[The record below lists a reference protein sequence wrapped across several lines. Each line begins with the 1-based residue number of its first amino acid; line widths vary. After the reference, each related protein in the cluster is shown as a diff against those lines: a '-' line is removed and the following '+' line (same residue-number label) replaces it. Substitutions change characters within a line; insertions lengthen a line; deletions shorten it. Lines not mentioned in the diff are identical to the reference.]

1 MISSL
6 TSRFKFAGRRGLFI
20 GARDAALYHWPVPDL
35 TAPRLFDLSDEG
47 RAAFRRY
54 LAQTPKTPFHLL
66 LDVPEEEYRHEVVPH
81 VSRRRRAALLRR
93 KAGRLFK
100 NTPYCHH
107 RVTGRE
113 TEGRRDDRALLT
125 AIANPAALKPWSA
138 MLDEAKTPLAAV
150 GSLPLFTQSL
160 LKVIAG
166 DGAANQLIVSLQSL
180 SGLRQTF
187 FRNGAFRLS
196 RLVQMPSHDAAPAT
210 ATALREEVQ
219 KICRYLV
226 SARLAAPEE
235 PIDIYFLAA
244 GQLLDELRR
253 EAPPP
258 GNARQHFRDLA
269 QLRQS
274 SSGAKA
280 ASGLEESFSD
290 GFFMQ
295 QALQRRPANIYAT
308 PRERRYLFMRRARG
322 GLLTAGALLLLAG
335 AAQGG
340 LNLAKGLLYQH
351 RSRAAAAQADS
362 YAAQYEEARRRL
374 PETPVEPAE
383 LKAAIDIAAALARRK
398 TGPGG
403 AVRLLSDSLE
413 RFPAIQAT
421 RLVWNAAAETTPGS
435 VGPRAARPQ
444 AGAGGAGSRDG
455 ARQAVAPSLPPRCCQ
470 ARLEGRIEPFDGDF
484 RAAMAVINRF
494 ADDLRSQSA
503 TRGVRLLALPLN
515 LSPDADLQGDA
526 RGLNDEA
533 RFTMELAY
541 ADPGGEARP

>member
-6 TSRFKFAGRRGLFI
+6 TSRFKFASRRALFI
-20 GARDAALYHWPVPDL
+20 GARDAAVYHWPNL

-54 LAQTPKTPFHLL
+54 LAQTPKAPFYIL
-66 LDVPEEEYRHEVVPH
+66 LDAPEEEYRHEVVPH

-93 KAGRLFK
+93 KAERLFK

-125 AIANPAALKPWSA
+125 AIVNPAALKPWCA

-187 FRNGAFRLS
+187 FRNGAFHLS
-196 RLVQMPSHDAAPAT
+196 RLVQMPSHGAAPET
-210 ATALREEVQ
+210 STALREEVQ

-269 QLRQS
+269 QLRS
-274 SSGAKA
+274 PGPGAKA
-280 ASGLEESFSD
+280 AGLEESFSD

-295 QALQRRPANIYAT
+295 QALKRRPANIYAT

-322 GLLTAGALLLLAG
+322 GLATAGALLLLAG

-340 LNLAKGLLYQH
+340 MNLAKGLLYQH
-351 RSRAAAAQADS
+351 RSRTAAAQADS

-383 LKAAIDIAAALARRK
+383 LKVAIDIADALARRK

-421 RLVWNAAAETTPGS
+421 RLVWNATAETMPGG
-435 VGPRAARPQ
+435 VGT
-444 AGAGGAGSRDG
+444 
-455 ARQAVAPSLPPRCCQ
+455 RCCQ

-503 TRGVRLLALPLN
+503 TRSVRLLALPLN
-515 LSPDADLQGDA
+515 LSPDADLQGDT

-533 RFTMELAY
+533 RFTMDLVY
-541 ADPGGEARP
+541 ADPGREARP

>member
-6 TSRFKFAGRRGLFI
+6 TSRFKFASRRALFI
-20 GARDAALYHWPVPDL
+20 GARDAAVYHWPDL
-35 TAPRLFDLSDEG
+35 TAPRLFDLSDGG

-54 LAQTPKTPFHLL
+54 LAQTPKAPFYIL
-66 LDVPEEEYRHEVVPH
+66 LDAPEEEYRHEVVPH

-125 AIANPAALKPWSA
+125 AIVNPAALKPWCA

-150 GSLPLFTQSL
+150 ASLPLFTQSL

-187 FRNGAFRLS
+187 FRNGAFHLS
-196 RLVQMPSHDAAPAT
+196 RLVQMPSHGDAPGT

-269 QLRQS
+269 QLRSPGPGEQ
-274 SSGAKA
+274 A
-280 ASGLEESFSD
+280 AGPEKSFSD

-295 QALQRRPANIYAT
+295 QALKRRPANIYAT
-308 PRERRYLFMRRARG
+308 PRERRYLFMRRLRG
-322 GLLTAGALLLLAG
+322 GLATAGALLLLAG

-340 LNLAKGLLYQH
+340 LNLTKGLLYQH
-351 RSRAAAAQADS
+351 RSRTAAAQADS

-383 LKAAIDIAAALARRK
+383 LKVAIDIADALARRK

-403 AVRLLSDSLE
+403 AVRLLSHSLE

-421 RLVWNAAAETTPGS
+421 RLVWNATAEGL
-435 VGPRAARPQ
+435 
-444 AGAGGAGSRDG
+444 
-455 ARQAVAPSLPPRCCQ
+455 PSRCCQ

-494 ADDLRSQSA
+494 ADDLRGQSA
-503 TRGVRLLALPLN
+503 TRSVRLLALPLN
-515 LSPDADLQGDA
+515 LSPDADLQGDT

-533 RFTMELAY
+533 RFTMDLAY
-541 ADPGGEARP
+541 ADPSEEARP

>member
-6 TSRFKFAGRRGLFI
+6 TSRFKFADRRALFI
-20 GARDAALYHWPVPDL
+20 GARDAAVYHWPAPGL

-47 RAAFRRY
+47 REAFRRY
-54 LAQTPKTPFHLL
+54 LAQTPKAPFHIL

-81 VSRRRRAALLRR
+81 VSRWRRAALLRR

-113 TEGRRDDRALLT
+113 TEGRRDDQALLT
-125 AIANPAALKPWSA
+125 AIVNPAALKPWSA

-196 RLVQMPSHDAAPAT
+196 RLVQMPSHGDPPAT
-210 ATALREEVQ
+210 ATALREEVE

-244 GQLLDELRR
+244 GKLLNELRQ

-274 SSGAKA
+274 D
-280 ASGLEESFSD
+280 ASARAGLEESFSD

-295 QALQRRPANIYAT
+295 QALKRRPANIYAT
-308 PRERRYLFMRRARG
+308 PRERRYLFMRRLRG
-322 GLLTAGALLLLAG
+322 GLLTAGALLLAAG
-335 AAQGG
+335 AALGG

-351 RSRAAAAQADS
+351 RSRTAATQADS

-383 LKAAIDIAAALARRK
+383 LKVAIDIAAALARRK

-403 AVRLLSDSLE
+403 AVRLLSDSLG
-413 RFPAIQAT
+413 RFPAVQAT
-421 RLVWNAAAETTPGS
+421 RLVWSATAETMPGG
-435 VGPRAARPQ
+435 VGPQAVRPQ
-444 AGAGGAGSRDG
+444 GGAGSRDDAG
-455 ARQAVAPSLPPRCCQ
+455 QALAPGLPPRCCQ

-494 ADDLRSQSA
+494 ANDLRGQPA
-503 TRGVRLLALPLN
+503 TRSVRLLALPLN
-515 LSPDADLQGDA
+515 LSPDADLQGDT
-526 RGLNDEA
+526 RGLKDEA
-533 RFTMELAY
+533 RFTMDILY
-541 ADPGGEARP
+541 ADPDEEARS

>member
-6 TSRFKFAGRRGLFI
+6 TSRFKFANRRALFI
-20 GARDAALYHWPVPDL
+20 GARDAAVYHWPDL

-47 RAAFRRY
+47 RGAFRRY
-54 LAQTPKTPFHLL
+54 LAQTPKAPFYIL
-66 LDVPEEEYRHEVVPH
+66 LDAPEEEYRHEVVPH

-93 KAGRLFK
+93 KAERLFK

-125 AIANPAALKPWSA
+125 AIVNPAALKPWCA

-150 GSLPLFTQSL
+150 ASLPLFTQSL

-187 FRNGAFRLS
+187 FRNGAFHLS
-196 RLVQMPSHDAAPAT
+196 RLVQMPSHGAAPAT
-210 ATALREEVQ
+210 AAALREEVQ

-235 PIDIYFLAA
+235 PIDIYFLAT

-274 SSGAKA
+274 APNAKA
-280 ASGLEESFSD
+280 TGLEESFSD

-295 QALQRRPANIYAT
+295 QALKRRPANIYAT
-308 PRERRYLFMRRARG
+308 PRERRYLFMRRLRG
-322 GLLTAGALLLLAG
+322 GLLTAGAMLLLAG
-335 AAQGG
+335 AVQGG

-351 RSRAAAAQADS
+351 RSRTAAAQADS

-383 LKAAIDIAAALARRK
+383 LKVAIEIADALARRK

-421 RLVWNAAAETTPGS
+421 RLIWNATAES
-435 VGPRAARPQ
+435 VDPQ
-444 AGAGGAGSRDG
+444 AGSGGAGNRDG
-455 ARQAVAPSLPPRCCQ
+455 ARRGAAPELPSRCCQ

-494 ADDLRSQSA
+494 ADDLRSQSE
-503 TRGVRLLALPLN
+503 TRRVRLLALPLN
-515 LSPDADLQGDA
+515 LSPDADLQGDT

>member
-6 TSRFKFAGRRGLFI
+6 TSRFKFASRRALFI
-20 GARDAALYHWPVPDL
+20 GARDAAVYHWPDL

-47 RAAFRRY
+47 RGAFRRY
-54 LAQTPKTPFHLL
+54 LAQTPKAPFYFL
-66 LDVPEEEYRHEVVPH
+66 LDAPEEEYRHEVVPH
-81 VSRRRRAALLRR
+81 VSRRRRAALLQR
-93 KAGRLFK
+93 KAERLFK

-125 AIANPAALKPWSA
+125 AIVNPAALKPWCA

-150 GSLPLFTQSL
+150 ASLPLFTQSL

-187 FRNGAFRLS
+187 FRNGAFHLS
-196 RLVQMPSHDAAPAT
+196 RLVQMPSHGAAPAT
-210 ATALREEVQ
+210 ATALREEVE

-258 GNARQHFRDLA
+258 GNARRHFRDLA

-274 SSGAKA
+274 GAGDMA
-280 ASGLEESFSD
+280 AVGPEESFSD

-295 QALQRRPANIYAT
+295 QALKRRPANIYAT
-308 PRERRYLFMRRARG
+308 PRERRYLFMRRLRG
-322 GLLTAGALLLLAG
+322 GLLTAGAMLLLAG

-351 RSRAAAAQADS
+351 RSRTAAAQADS

-383 LKAAIDIAAALARRK
+383 LKVAIDIADALARRK
-398 TGPGG
+398 TGPAG

-421 RLVWNAAAETTPGS
+421 RLIWNATAES
-435 VGPRAARPQ
+435 VAPQ
-444 AGAGGAGSRDG
+444 AGSGGAGNRDG
-455 ARQAVAPSLPPRCCQ
+455 ARREVAPDLPPRCCQ

-494 ADDLRSQSA
+494 ADDLRGQA
-503 TRGVRLLALPLN
+503 ETRRVRLLALPLN
-515 LSPDADLQGDA
+515 LSPDADLQGDT

>member
-6 TSRFKFAGRRGLFI
+6 TSRFKFASRRALFI
-20 GARDAALYHWPVPDL
+20 GARDAAVYHWPDL

-54 LAQTPKTPFHLL
+54 LAQTPKAPFYIL
-66 LDVPEEEYRHEVVPH
+66 LDAPEEEYRHEVVPH

-93 KAGRLFK
+93 KAERLFK

-125 AIANPAALKPWSA
+125 AIVNPAALKPWCA

-150 GSLPLFTQSL
+150 ASLPLFTQSL

-187 FRNGAFRLS
+187 FRNGAFHLS
-196 RLVQMPSHDAAPAT
+196 RLVQMPSHGAAPGT

-235 PIDIYFLAA
+235 PIDIYFLAG
-244 GQLLDELRR
+244 GQLLNELRR
-253 EAPPP
+253 EASPP

-269 QLRQS
+269 QLRS
-274 SSGAKA
+274 PGSGEITAP
-280 ASGLEESFSD
+280 GPEEAFSD

-295 QALQRRPANIYAT
+295 QALKRRPANIYAT
-308 PRERRYLFMRRARG
+308 PRERRYLFMRRLRG
-322 GLLTAGALLLLAG
+322 GLATAGALLLLAG
-335 AAQGG
+335 AVQGG

-351 RSRAAAAQADS
+351 RSRTAAAQADS

-383 LKAAIDIAAALARRK
+383 LKVAIDIADALARRK

-421 RLVWNAAAETTPGS
+421 RLIWNATAETTPGG
-435 VGPRAARPQ
+435 VGT
-444 AGAGGAGSRDG
+444 
-455 ARQAVAPSLPPRCCQ
+455 RCCQ

-484 RAAMAVINRF
+484 RAAMAIINRF
-494 ADDLRSQSA
+494 ADDLRGQSA
-503 TRGVRLLALPLN
+503 TRSVQLLALPLN
-515 LSPDADLQGDA
+515 LSPDADLQGDT

-533 RFTMELAY
+533 RFTMDLAY

>member
-6 TSRFKFAGRRGLFI
+6 TSRFKFAGRRALFI
-20 GARDAALYHWPVPDL
+20 GARDAAVYHWPAPGL

-54 LAQTPKTPFHLL
+54 LAQPPKTPFYIL
-66 LDVPEEEYRHEVVPH
+66 LDAPEEEYRHEVIPH

-113 TEGRRDDRALLT
+113 TEGRRDDQVLLT
-125 AIANPAALKPWSA
+125 AIVNPAALKPWCA

-166 DGAANQLIVSLQSL
+166 DGAANQLIVSLQGL

-196 RLVQMPSHDAAPAT
+196 RLVQMPSHGAAPAL
-210 ATALREEVQ
+210 ATALREEVE

-269 QLRQS
+269 QLRQAGA
-274 SSGAKA
+274 GAKA
-280 ASGLEESFSD
+280 GLEESFSD
-290 GFFMQ
+290 GFFMR

-308 PRERRYLFMRRARG
+308 PRERRYLFMRRLRG
-322 GLLTAGALLLLAG
+322 GLATTGALLLLAG
-335 AAQGG
+335 AVQGG

-351 RSRAAAAQADS
+351 RSRTAAAQADS

-383 LKAAIDIAAALARRK
+383 LKVAIDIADALARRK

-403 AVRLLSDSLE
+403 AARLLSDSLE
-413 RFPAIQAT
+413 RFPAVQAT
-421 RLVWNAAAETTPGS
+421 RLVWNAPAEIMPGG
-435 VGPRAARPQ
+435 VGPGAARSQ
-444 AGAGGAGSRDG
+444 AGPGGAENRDDT
-455 ARQAVAPSLPPRCCQ
+455 RRAVAPDLPPPCCQ

-484 RAAMAVINRF
+484 RAAMTVINRF
-494 ADDLRSQSA
+494 ADDLRGQAA
-503 TRGVRLLALPLN
+503 TRSVRLLALPLN

-526 RGLNDEA
+526 RGLNHEA
-533 RFTMELAY
+533 RFTMDLVY
-541 ADPGGEARP
+541 ADPGGDAQP

>member
-6 TSRFKFAGRRGLFI
+6 TSRFKFADRRALFI
-20 GARDAALYHWPVPDL
+20 GARDAAVYHWPAPGL

-47 RAAFRRY
+47 REAFRRY
-54 LAQTPKTPFHLL
+54 LAQPPKAPFHIL

-81 VSRRRRAALLRR
+81 VSRRRRATLLRR
-93 KAGRLFK
+93 KAERLFK

-125 AIANPAALKPWSA
+125 AIVNPAALKPWSA

-160 LKVIAG
+160 LKIIAG

-196 RLVQMPSHDAAPAT
+196 RLVQMPDHGDAPAT
-210 ATALREEVQ
+210 AAALREEVE

-235 PIDIYFLAA
+235 PVDIYFLAA
-244 GQLLDELRR
+244 GKLLDELRQ

-274 SSGAKA
+274 GDGARA
-280 ASGLEESFSD
+280 GPEESFSD
-290 GFFMQ
+290 SFFMQ
-295 QALQRRPANIYAT
+295 QALKRRPANIYAT
-308 PRERRYLFMRRARG
+308 PRERRYLFMRRLRG
-322 GLLTAGALLLLAG
+322 GLLTAGALLLAAG
-335 AAQGG
+335 AALGG

-351 RSRAAAAQADS
+351 RSRTAAAQADS

-383 LKAAIDIAAALARRK
+383 LKVAIDIAEALARRK

-403 AVRLLSDSLE
+403 AVRLLSDSLG
-413 RFPAIQAT
+413 RFPAVQAT
-421 RLVWNAAAETTPGS
+421 RLVWSVAAETMPEDAIAPG
-435 VGPRAARPQ
+435 
-444 AGAGGAGSRDG
+444 
-455 ARQAVAPSLPPRCCQ
+455 LPARCCQ

-494 ADDLRSQSA
+494 ADDLRGQSE
-503 TRGVRLLALPLN
+503 TRSIRLLALPLN
-515 LSPDADLQGDA
+515 LSPDADLQGDT

-533 RFTMELAY
+533 RFTMDIVY
-541 ADPGGEARP
+541 ADPSGEARS

>member
-6 TSRFKFAGRRGLFI
+6 TSRFKFADRRALFI
-20 GARDAALYHWPVPDL
+20 GARDAAVYHWRAAGL

-47 RAAFRRY
+47 REAFRRY
-54 LAQTPKTPFHLL
+54 LAQTPKTPFHIL
-66 LDVPEEEYRHEVVPH
+66 LDAPEEEYRHEVVPH

-93 KAGRLFK
+93 KAERLFK

-125 AIANPAALKPWSA
+125 AIVNPAALKPWCA

-187 FRNGAFRLS
+187 FRDGAFRLS
-196 RLVQMPSHDAAPAT
+196 RLVQMPSQVDPPAT
-210 ATALREEVQ
+210 AAALREEVE

-235 PIDIYFLAA
+235 PIDIYFLAT
-244 GQLLDELRR
+244 GKLLDELRQD
-253 EAPPP
+253 APPLG
-258 GNARQHFRDLA
+258 GNGRQHFRDLA

-274 SSGAKA
+274 GAGASA
-280 ASGLEESFSD
+280 APEPGESFSD

-295 QALQRRPANIYAT
+295 QALKRLPANIYAT
-308 PRERRYLFMRRARG
+308 PRERRYLFMRRLRG

-335 AAQGG
+335 VVQGS
-340 LNLAKGLLYQH
+340 LNLAKGMLYQH
-351 RSRAAAAQADS
+351 RSRTAAAQADS

-383 LKAAIDIAAALARRK
+383 LKVAIDIAAALARRK

-403 AVRLLSDSLE
+403 AVRLLSDSLG
-413 RFPAIQAT
+413 RFPAVQAT
-421 RLVWNAAAETTPGS
+421 RLVWSAAAETMPGG
-435 VGPRAARPQ
+435 VAP
-444 AGAGGAGSRDG
+444 
-455 ARQAVAPSLPPRCCQ
+455 QAVAPGLPPRCCH

-494 ADDLRSQSA
+494 ADDLRGQSA
-503 TRGVRLLALPLN
+503 TRSVRLLALPLN
-515 LSPDADLQGDA
+515 LSPDADLQGDT
-526 RGLNDEA
+526 RDLNDEA
-533 RFTMELAY
+533 RFTMDIVY
-541 ADPGGEARP
+541 ADPSGEARS

>member
-6 TSRFKFAGRRGLFI
+6 TSRFKFASRRALFI
-20 GARDAALYHWPVPDL
+20 GARDAAVYHWPDL
-35 TAPRLFDLSDEG
+35 RAPRLFDLSDEG

-54 LAQTPKTPFHLL
+54 LAQTPKAPFYIL
-66 LDVPEEEYRHEVVPH
+66 LDAPEEEYRHEVVPH

-125 AIANPAALKPWSA
+125 AIVNPAALKPWCA

-150 GSLPLFTQSL
+150 ASLPLFTQSL

-187 FRNGAFRLS
+187 FRNGAFHLS
-196 RLVQMPSHDAAPAT
+196 RLVQMPSHGAAPGT
-210 ATALREEVQ
+210 AAALREEVE

-269 QLRQS
+269 QLRS
-274 SSGAKA
+274 PGSDAKA
-280 ASGLEESFSD
+280 TEPEESFSD

-295 QALQRRPANIYAT
+295 QALKRRPANIYAT

-322 GLLTAGALLLLAG
+322 GLATAGALLLLAG

-340 LNLAKGLLYQH
+340 MNLAKGLLYQH
-351 RSRAAAAQADS
+351 RSRTAAAQADS

-383 LKAAIDIAAALARRK
+383 LKVAIDIADALARRK

-421 RLVWNAAAETTPGS
+421 RLVWNATAEGL
-435 VGPRAARPQ
+435 
-444 AGAGGAGSRDG
+444 
-455 ARQAVAPSLPPRCCQ
+455 PSRCCQ

-494 ADDLRSQSA
+494 ADDLRGQSA
-503 TRGVRLLALPLN
+503 TRSVRLLALPLN
-515 LSPDADLQGDA
+515 LSPDADLQGDT

-533 RFTMELAY
+533 RFTMDLAY
-541 ADPGGEARP
+541 ADSGGEARP

>member
-6 TSRFKFAGRRGLFI
+6 TSRFKFADRRALFI
-20 GARDAALYHWPVPDL
+20 GARDAAVYHWPAL
-35 TAPRLFDLSDEG
+35 GLAAPRLFDLSDEG
-47 RAAFRRY
+47 REAFRRY
-54 LAQTPKTPFHLL
+54 LAQTPKAPFHIL

-125 AIANPAALKPWSA
+125 AIVNPAALKPWSA

-196 RLVQMPSHDAAPAT
+196 RLVQMPSHGDPPAT
-210 ATALREEVQ
+210 ATALREEVE

-235 PIDIYFLAA
+235 PVDIYFLAS
-244 GQLLDELRR
+244 GKLLDELRQ

-274 SSGAKA
+274 GAGA
-280 ASGLEESFSD
+280 RTGLEESFSD
-290 GFFMQ
+290 SFFMQ
-295 QALQRRPANIYAT
+295 QALKRRPANIYAT
-308 PRERRYLFMRRARG
+308 PRERRYLFMRRLRG
-322 GLLTAGALLLLAG
+322 GLLTAGALLLAAG

-351 RSRAAAAQADS
+351 RSRTAAAQADS

-383 LKAAIDIAAALARRK
+383 LKVAIDIAAALARRK

-403 AVRLLSDSLE
+403 AVRLLSDSLG
-413 RFPAIQAT
+413 RFPAVQAT
-421 RLVWNAAAETTPGS
+421 RLVWSAAAETMPGGL
-435 VGPRAARPQ
+435 GPGAARPQ
-444 AGAGGAGSRDG
+444 PG
-455 ARQAVAPSLPPRCCQ
+455 AVAPDLPPRCCQ

-494 ADDLRSQSA
+494 ANDLRSQSA
-503 TRGVRLLALPLN
+503 THSVRLLALPLN
-515 LSPDADLQGDA
+515 LSPDADLQGDT
-526 RGLNDEA
+526 RGLKDEA
-533 RFTMELAY
+533 RFTMDIVY
-541 ADPGGEARP
+541 ADPDGEARS

>member
-6 TSRFKFAGRRGLFI
+6 TSRFKFADRRALFI
-20 GARDAALYHWPVPDL
+20 GARDAAVYHWPAPGL

-47 RAAFRRY
+47 REAFRRY
-54 LAQTPKTPFHLL
+54 LAQTPKAPFHIL

-81 VSRRRRAALLRR
+81 VSRWRRAALLRR

-113 TEGRRDDRALLT
+113 TEGRRDDQALLT
-125 AIANPAALKPWSA
+125 AIVNPAALKPWSA

-196 RLVQMPSHDAAPAT
+196 RLVQMPSHGDPLAT
-210 ATALREEVQ
+210 ATALREEVE
-219 KICRYLV
+219 KICRYLI
-226 SARLAAPEE
+226 SARLAASEE
-235 PIDIYFLAA
+235 PVDIYFLAA
-244 GQLLDELRR
+244 EKLLDELRQ

-274 SSGAKA
+274 GSGARA
-280 ASGLEESFSD
+280 GLEESFSD

-295 QALQRRPANIYAT
+295 QALKRRPANIYAT
-308 PRERRYLFMRRARG
+308 PRERRYLFMRRLRG
-322 GLLTAGALLLLAG
+322 GLLTAGALLLAAG
-335 AAQGG
+335 AVQGG

-351 RSRAAAAQADS
+351 RSRTAAAQADS

-383 LKAAIDIAAALARRK
+383 LKVAIDIAAALASRK

-403 AVRLLSDSLE
+403 AVRLLSDSLG

-421 RLVWNAAAETTPGS
+421 RLVWSAAAETMPGGL
-435 VGPRAARPQ
+435 GPGAARPQ
-444 AGAGGAGSRDG
+444 GGAGSRDSG
-455 ARQAVAPSLPPRCCQ
+455 GRALAPGLPPRCCQ

-494 ADDLRSQSA
+494 ADDLRSQSEK
-503 TRGVRLLALPLN
+503 RSVRLLALPLN
-515 LSPDADLQGDA
+515 LSPDADLQGDT

-533 RFTMELAY
+533 RFTMDIVY
-541 ADPGGEARP
+541 ADPDGEA